1 MTARRIDRLLM
12 GLGALLIL
20 ISSYQLFF
28 KASDSSSG
36 LKLGTLTSTL
46 SVVKTKN
53 ALALDWRDA
62 STGNDLTENQLIYTD
77 SASSAEVLFTEGGA
91 LEIGENSLVKL
102 KSADKEHSMD
112 LSKGFIRAKLEGNR
126 PLKVQMNGEDYLVT
140 GNNADIQINLEDQK
154 GEIGVLNGE
163 IKVEKDGLS
172 ASLNPES
179 ALEISGENFKKRIIY
194 FKSIRPIKSEV
205 KYVVNSPETVMFEWE
220 PAEEARVILSRKS
233 TLEQPIT
240 GQGVGMTNVN
250 LPAGLYYFRVESEK
264 GSSLL
269 SSFKI
274 VREIPPQLIRP
285 LHGEEISVLE
295 GEDHLLLQWRNPER
309 LTYSLE
315 WDDGELHS
323 LQAHGESVVVKVTNG
338 RPFKWRLKIDSEK
351 RPDALWTEWQEV
363 NVTLIP
369 HPDTPTNLIPS
380 GVEFQ
385 TYEKPNEKITFSWES
400 DFPNELEVQDPA
412 GNVSSQ
418 KVKGNRFDYLGQLAG
433 DYSWRVRAVD
443 SHLRASEWT
452 EWTTFKIEDLS
463 DQKNAEG
470 IQRVQLE
477 KPDQRVTF
485 NWEAKEGTESVFE
498 LAKDSGFKTVVKK
511 VEVSKTEV
519 QVSIPEVGA
528 YYWRSRQYLPDGTF
542 QISEPRRVIIEPT
555 PAPQKPEKLPDLEVP
570 LEEFPIKTTLLETFL
585 NFLIPTAHADEVK
598 GVVRLVLPV
607 KEEAKS
613 YIVKIYKDEKL
624 SQLVYEEKIA
634 GKDFVWRNAEAGV
647 YYWQYAVIDFWDRTS
662 LFSDPAKLTIKSEDV
677 PAPVKPRLLSPI
689 RAVEIEGPELV
700 FRWRH
705 SGPNI
710 NYQIEIAEERN
721 FKKILLQKESSKN
734 EVTFTDPKLASKLH
748 FWRIRAFNKRR
759 EAILSN
765 TGRFIIKPQLE
776 KLIIADQFPAPWKKE
791 WKSRSFLAWAP
802 SMDSYTFEDGETG
815 KIDGTAM
822 MGAQLSGTI
831 FKEKWI
837 FNGELLR
844 QTGEVF
850 EGESYLFQRI
860 LLDAV
865 KTLNT
870 NHHHKLALGM
880 AIGQSSGQAYDIGT
894 DNVVTAESVSGPS
907 YGPIFRNYL
916 AINENWEMQGKLLYL
931 LGDIKQM
938 EIDVDLIRQQASYM
952 LLVGVG
958 YTSREYEIN
967 SGKQSSI
974 KISLGIGK
982 EF

>member
-1 MTARRIDRLLM
+1 M

-28 KASDSSSG
+28 KTSDNASG

-77 SASSAEVLFTEGGA
+77 SASSAEVLFTEGSA

-126 PLKVQMNGEDYLVT
+126 PLKVQMNGEDYLVS

-154 GEIGVLNGE
+154 GEIGVLTGE

-172 ASLNPES
+172 ESLNPES
-179 ALEISGENFKKRIIY
+179 ALEISGESFKKKIIY
-194 FKSIRPIKSEV
+194 FKGLKPLKSEV
-205 KYVVNSPETVMFEWE
+205 KYVLNSPTPVMFEWE
-220 PAEEARVILSRKS
+220 PVEEAKVIISKKS
-233 TLEQPIT
+233 TLERPIT
-240 GQGVGMTNVN
+240 AQGGGTSSVN
-250 LPAGLYYFRVESEK
+250 LSTGLYYFRIESEK

-274 VREIPPQLIRP
+274 VREGPPQLIRP
-285 LHGEEISVLE
+285 LDGEEISVLE
-295 GEDHLLLQWRNPER
+295 GEDQLLLQWRNPER
-309 LTYSLE
+309 LNYSLE

-323 LQAHGESVVVKVTNG
+323 LQAGGESTVVKIIKG

-351 RPDALWTEWQEV
+351 RPDAVWSEWQEV
-363 NVTLIP
+363 NVTFVP
-369 HPDTPTNLIPS
+369 HPETPVDLIPS

-385 TYEKPNEKITFSWES
+385 TYEKPNEKITLSWKSEFS
-400 DFPNELEVQDPA
+400 NEIEIQDPA

-418 KVKGNRFDYLGQLAG
+418 KVKGDSFDYIARLAG

-443 SHLRASEWT
+443 SHLRSSEWT
-452 EWTTFKIEDLS
+452 EWETFKIEDLS

-477 KPDQRVTF
+477 KPDQRITF
-485 NWEAKEGTESVFE
+485 NWEAEEGTVSVFE

-519 QVSIPEVGA
+519 QVSVPEVGA

-570 LEEFPIKTTLLETFL
+570 LEEFPIKTTLLETVFNL
-585 NFLIPTAHADEVK
+585 LISSAYADEVK

-613 YIVKIYKDEKL
+613 YIVRIYKDKNL
-624 SQLVYEEKIA
+624 SQLIYEEQLT
-634 GKDFVWRNAEAGV
+634 GKDFVWKNAEAGV
-647 YYWQYAVIDFWDRTS
+647 YYWQYAVIDYWDRTS
-662 LFSDPAKLTIKSEDV
+662 LFSDPARLTIKSEDV

-689 RAVEIEGPELV
+689 RAVEIDGQELV
-700 FRWRH
+700 FKWRH
-705 SGPNI
+705 SDFNM
-710 NYQIEIAEERN
+710 NYQIEISEKRN
-721 FKKILLQKESSKN
+721 FKKILLQKKSSKN
-734 EVTFTDPKLASKLH
+734 EATFTHPKLTSKLH
-748 FWRIRAFNKRR
+748 FWRVRAFNKRG
-759 EAILSN
+759 EEVLSN

-776 KLIIADQFPAPWKKE
+776 KLIIADQFPTPWKKD
-791 WKSRSFLAWAP
+791 WKSRSFLAWVP

-844 QTGEVF
+844 QTGKVF

-880 AIGQSSGQAYDIGT
+880 VIGQSSGQAYDIGT

-916 AINENWEMQGKLLYL
+916 ALNKKWEMQGKLLYL

-938 EIDVDLIRQQASYM
+938 EIGADLIRQQASYM
-952 LLVGVG
+952 LLGGVG